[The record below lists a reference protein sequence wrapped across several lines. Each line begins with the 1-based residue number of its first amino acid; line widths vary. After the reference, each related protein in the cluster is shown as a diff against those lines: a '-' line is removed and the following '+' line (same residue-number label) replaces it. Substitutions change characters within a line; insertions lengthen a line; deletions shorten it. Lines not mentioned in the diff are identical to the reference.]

1 VPAVALIRCAAH
13 SPKDLVAG
21 AAGAASPRSRAAWH
35 AEGMSHQDA
44 AADID
49 PACALARG
57 ETPGDAEP
65 RVLVAVF
72 DSPVASHLLHFARD
86 CGFGTTLLE
95 PRGEHSVVHARPFA
109 DDFVSELDA
118 GRLDDTVDVV
128 VTDHDRPELG
138 EVLRDVLSG
147 SPRWIGVMGSP
158 RHAPP
163 HVPALEQ
170 LGVPAETIARVHRP
184 IGLNIGSR
192 SPAEIALATL
202 AGLIADRR
210 DRPGGFAFG

>member
-1 VPAVALIRCAAH
+1 
-13 SPKDLVAG
+13 
-21 AAGAASPRSRAAWH
+21 
-35 AEGMSHQDA
+35 MSLHDA

-57 ETPGDAEP
+57 DAAGDGEP

-72 DSPVASHLLHFARD
+72 DSPVARHLLHFARD

-95 PRGEHSVVHARPFA
+95 PRGEQSVVHARPYA
-109 DDFVSELDA
+109 DDVVVEVDA
-118 GRLDDTVDVV
+118 SRLDDTVDVV
-128 VTDHDRPELG
+128 VTDHDRSELG
-138 EVLRDVLSG
+138 EVLRDVLAA
-147 SPRWIGVMGSP
+147 SPRWVGVMGSP

-170 LGVPAETIARVHRP
+170 LGVPAETIAQVHRP

-210 DRPGGFAFG
+210 ERPGGFAFG